1 MFLSQI
7 QKQKEEK
14 NDLRRV
20 QSIDK
25 IIQTINLK
33 KIKSQKGNN
42 RHK

>member
-14 NDLRRV
+14 NDLKRV

-25 IIQTINLK
+25 IVQTINLK
-33 KIKSQKGNN
+33 KIKS
-42 RHK
+42 

>member
-14 NDLRRV
+14 NDLKRV

-42 RHK
+42 